1 MTLRNQAFV
10 RRGWN
15 LGNAGSHWVGCHKS
29 HPACAYLL
37 GWADAMARE
46 RERRAKIAESHEHD
60 VYNPDAAKE
69 IVKKIRKS
77 I

>member
-1 MTLRNQAFV
+1 
-10 RRGWN
+10 
-15 LGNAGSHWVGCHKS
+15 
-29 HPACAYLL
+29 
-37 GWADAMARE
+37 MARE